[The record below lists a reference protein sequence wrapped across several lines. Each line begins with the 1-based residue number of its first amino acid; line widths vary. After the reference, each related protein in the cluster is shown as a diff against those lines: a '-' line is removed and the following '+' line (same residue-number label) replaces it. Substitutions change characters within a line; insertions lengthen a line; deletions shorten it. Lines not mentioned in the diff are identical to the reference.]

1 MDRRPPPDSQITVI
15 VTARDE
21 AERIAATIAGVRSAF
36 PQATVLVAD
45 DGSAD
50 ATAQLAREAGAQL
63 VRGESRL
70 GKGQAAT
77 RAARTL
83 MRAGAEP
90 PEGVVVFCDGDLG
103 SSAARLEPLAEAVRD
118 GRADVAVAAF
128 ATRIGGGFGLALG
141 FARFAIRTRCGVR
154 TRAPISGQRA
164 LRASVL
170 PDVLPFAR
178 GFGMELGMTIDAARA
193 GHRVL
198 ELELDLRH
206 RASARTPSGFVH
218 RGRQLADF
226 IRAYLARR

>member
-103 SSAARLEPLAEAVRD
+103 SSAGRLEPLAEAVRD

>member
-1 MDRRPPPDSQITVI
+1 MCS
-15 VTARDE
+15 
-21 AERIAATIAGVRSAF
+21 S
-36 PQATVLVAD
+36 
-45 DGSAD
+45 
-50 ATAQLAREAGAQL
+50 
-63 VRGESRL
+63 
-70 GKGQAAT
+70 
-77 RAARTL
+77 
-83 MRAGAEP
+83 
-90 PEGVVVFCDGDLG
+90 DL
-103 SSAARLEPLAEAVRD
+103 RLEPLAEAVRD

-198 ELELDLRH
+198 ELELELRH
-206 RASARTPSGFVH
+206 RASARTPSGFLH

-226 IRAYLARR
+226 IRVYLARR

>member
-1 MDRRPPPDSQITVI
+1 MDTRPPTDSQITVL

-36 PQATVLVAD
+36 PQAAVLVAD

-50 ATAQLAREAGAQL
+50 ATAQLARESGAQV

-83 MRAGAEP
+83 MGERAEP
-90 PEGVVVFCDGDLG
+90 AEGIVVFCDGDLG
-103 SSAARLEPLAEAVRD
+103 SSAARLAPLAEAVRD

-128 ATRIGGGFGLALG
+128 TTRIGGGFGLALG
-141 FARFAIRTRCGVR
+141 FARFAIRRRCGVR

-164 LRASVL
+164 LRAGVL

-198 ELELDLRH
+198 ELELELRH
-206 RASARTPSGFVH
+206 RASARTPSGFLH

-226 IRAYLARR
+226 IRVYLARR